1 MLILASI
8 SAMSLLCTVLK
19 ITVSYHERR
28 RDRPN
33 ETLATLYH
41 KEGAKFYFIRHFP
54 VLKIDNTNTL
64 LVFLKTF
71 PDNLQYLLKQIL
83 YQERIIG
90 AFLQSV
96 VPAFAFISPPDSHR
110 DARIPAQSGLM
121 SQQ

>member
-1 MLILASI
+1 
-8 SAMSLLCTVLK
+8 MSLLCTVLK